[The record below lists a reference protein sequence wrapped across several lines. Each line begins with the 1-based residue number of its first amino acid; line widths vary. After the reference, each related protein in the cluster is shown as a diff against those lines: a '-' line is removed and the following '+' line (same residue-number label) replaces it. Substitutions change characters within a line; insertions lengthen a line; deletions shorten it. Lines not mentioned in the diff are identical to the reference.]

1 MKFGNYLLEGTQK
14 VANTI
19 LAQIN
24 AQDKYALTSW
34 GTKNKVSSES
44 GIQFDVK
51 GSKHRGRVVIALDKG
66 RDLYNIEIGKVVP
79 GPKWKSIKKVSGI
92 DVENLV
98 KTLDGLIG

>member
-1 MKFGNYLLEGTQK
+1 MKFGNYLLEETNK

-19 LAQIN
+19 VAQIN

-34 GTKNKVSSES
+34 GTKNKLAFKD
-44 GIQFDVK
+44 GIQFDVR
-51 GSKHRGRVVIALDKG
+51 GSKHRGRVIIALDKG

-79 GPKWKSIKKVSGI
+79 GPDWKSIKKVSGI
-92 DVENLV
+92 DVGNLV

>member
-1 MKFGNYLLEGTQK
+1 MNFENYLLEETNK
-14 VANTI
+14 IANTI
-19 LAQIN
+19 VAQIN
-24 AQDKYALTSW
+24 AQDKWAMTSW
-34 GTKNKVSSES
+34 GTKNKLAFEN

-51 GSKHRGRVVIALDKG
+51 GSKHRGRVIIALDKG

-92 DVENLV
+92 DVGNLV